1 MTAANAAAPAASGA
15 AAEPHR
21 GFIIVAIM
29 LATIM
34 QALDTTIANVAL
46 PNMQGSLSATQD
58 QITWVLTSY
67 IVAAA
72 IMTPPAGFLSARFGR
87 KRVFVWSVAGFT
99 IASMLCG
106 IATSLPEMV
115 LFRLTQGVFGAALV
129 PLSQAVLLDSFPREK
144 HGQAMAMWGVGI
156 MIGPILGPTLGGY
169 LTDYYNWRW
178 VFLINLPV
186 GALALAGILAFV
198 PETEKDRSRP
208 FDAFGFTFLSI
219 AIGALQM
226 MLDRGELK
234 DWFSSTEI
242 VIEAALAG
250 TCFYVFIVHMF
261 THRRPFLDPALFRDR
276 NFAAGL
282 TLMFMVGLILFATMT
297 LLPPFL
303 QNLKGYPVVDSG
315 LLLAPRGVG
324 VMVMMAIVGRLIGKV
339 DTRLLIG
346 TGFALAA
353 LSLWEMSLF
362 SLDVTPWLIV
372 KTGVVQGLGLGLIFV
387 PLSTVTFA
395 TLEPRF
401 RAEATALFSLVRN
414 IGSSIGISIVIAL
427 LSRNTQINH
436 AVLAEHVNPYNPLMQ
451 APWLPPSWSPDSAAG
466 LATLNAEL
474 TRQAASIAYID
485 DFLLMMYVTLAAL
498 PFVLL
503 LRSPRRQASTPE
515 AAAAAME

>member
-1 MTAANAAAPAASGA
+1 MATASAAASGA
-15 AAEPHR
+15 KGAAEPHR

-46 PNMQGSLSATQD
+46 PNMQGSLSANQD
-58 QITWVLTSY
+58 QISWVLTSY

-72 IMTPPAGFLSARFGR
+72 IMTPPAGFLSARVGR
-87 KRVFVWSVAGFT
+87 KRLFVWSVAGFT
-99 IASMLCG
+99 VASMLCG

-115 LFRLTQGVFGAALV
+115 IFRLTQGVFGAALV
-129 PLSQAVLLDSFPREK
+129 PLSQAVLLDSFPKEK
-144 HGQAMAMWGVGI
+144 HGQAMAMWGIGV

-169 LTDYYNWRW
+169 LTEYYNWRW

-186 GALALAGILAFV
+186 GLLALAGILAFV
-198 PETEKDRSRP
+198 PETEKDRNRP
-208 FDAFGFTFLSI
+208 FDAFGFAFLSI
-219 AIGALQM
+219 GIGALQL
-226 MLDRGELK
+226 MLERGELK

-242 VIEAALAG
+242 MIEAAVTAL
-250 TCFYVFIVHMF
+250 CFYVFIVHMF

-276 NFAAGL
+276 NFAAGI

-324 VMVMMAIVGRLIGKV
+324 VMVMMAIVGRLIGRI
-339 DTRLLIG
+339 DTRVLIG

-353 LSLWEMSLF
+353 LSLWEMAQF

-372 KTGVVQGLGLGLIFV
+372 KTGVVQGFGLGLIFV

-395 TLEPRF
+395 TLEPRH

-436 AVLAEHVNPYNPLMQ
+436 AVLAEQVNPYNPMMR
-451 APWLPPSWSPDSAAG
+451 APWLPPSWSVDSLTG
-466 LATLNAEL
+466 LTALNAEV

-503 LRSPRRQASTPE
+503 LRPQRRSSPPAE